1 MITSRTVC
9 IVCCPIGIY
18 FTFFCFLFGSFD
30 PSAIRGDRP
39 VRDGPVAASPALPGA
54 RAVEPIWRSAGGRNS
69 TLIANQKP
77 VSSAHRNPDNPTS
90 KLLFIVSNIKKGR
103 KDLRDDWACVW
114 AAFSCDW
121 PAPFWTRSWSK

>member
-1 MITSRTVC
+1 MWIWPGGVKSRV
-9 IVCCPIGIY
+9 V
-18 FTFFCFLFGSFD
+18 FD

-69 TLIANQKP
+69 TLIANPKP